1 MEMDVL
7 GGVGGCEGVGPMMA
21 VGRAV
26 QRADAS
32 SPPGSIGQLERG

>member
-1 MEMDVL
+1 MCWVVL
-7 GGVGGCEGVGPMMA
+7 AGEGVGPMMV